1 MQEEQIAQQ
10 QFNTGL
16 PYIPPTDTLVGHQ
29 AYIEFLYDSLN
40 VRKVDSTFHLELKE
54 IVLPDSND
62 TIQQV
67 VFDKPSVFVPYKS
80 KPVDIIPQI
89 RNEVN
94 MDWLTGLFLLC
105 LFILAWI
112 KYEGGKRVSQ
122 LFKAVIARH
131 NVNQMLREGDIIHE
145 RITPALMFLYLVS
158 FSTLIMILI
167 QPLNI
172 GFPWAESPFLLFSL
186 LISAILIL
194 WILQISYISV
204 SGKIFRT
211 KNESFEYLVTNI
223 IYNIVTGLLAFPFV
237 FAGFYGD
244 SKWCLIAAL
253 LIFAAG
259 FLLKFVRSIF
269 VGITAQ
275 SFPVVYLFLYLCTLE
290 ILPFLVIYKLLIS

>member
-80 KPVDIIPQI
+80 KPVEILPEA
-89 RNEVN
+89 RNEVS

-105 LFILAWI
+105 LVILTWI

-122 LFKAVIARH
+122 LFKAVLARH
-131 NVNQMLREGDIIHE
+131 NVNQLLREGDIIHE

-167 QPLNI
+167 KPLDI
-172 GFPWAESPFLLFSL
+172 AFQWVESPFLLFSI

-194 WILQISYISV
+194 WMLQLLFISI

-211 KNESFEYLVTNI
+211 KNESSEYMVTNI
-223 IYNIVTGLLAFPFV
+223 IYNIVAGLLAFPFV
-237 FAGFYGD
+237 FAGHYGD
-244 SKWCLIAAL
+244 SKVSLIIAL
-253 LIFAAG
+253 LIFIAG
-259 FLLKFVRSIF
+259 LLSKFMRSIF
-269 VGITAQ
+269 VGLSAQ